1 MNRST
6 RSAISEARA
15 VAWAAGHNTFT
26 VPDPCGNGHSARRYT
41 SNSVCTAC
49 IAEYQAKTPKAQR
62 VLRLPRTDTK
72 PIQLYQDAAT
82 ASLAATSR
90 KRFAEL
96 TGGRPI
102 SQNLIYRA
110 AIRALALYLSTA
122 TNPTE
127 VRGLIR

>member
-1 MNRST
+1 MVRPT
-6 RSAISEARA
+6 RSVISEARA
-15 VAWAAGHNTFT
+15 VAWAAGHNIFS
-26 VPDPCGNGHSARRYT
+26 VSEPCANGHHAPRYT

-49 IAEYQAKTPKAQR
+49 IAEYQAKTPKSER
-62 VLRLPRTDTK
+62 VLRLPRTDTR

-96 TGGRPI
+96 TGRPL

-110 AIRALALYLSTA
+110 AIRTLALYLSTA
-122 TNPTE
+122 TDPQE
-127 VRGLIR
+127 VRSLIK

>member
-1 MNRST
+1 MVRPT
-6 RSAISEARA
+6 RSVISEARA

-26 VPDPCGNGHSARRYT
+26 VPEPCANGHSAPRYT

-49 IAEYQAKTPKAQR
+49 IAEYQSKTPKAER
-62 VLRLPRTDTK
+62 VLRLPRADTR

-96 TGGRPI
+96 TGRPL

-110 AIRALALYLSTA
+110 AIRTLALYLSTA
-122 TNPTE
+122 TDPQE
-127 VRGLIR
+127 VRSLIR